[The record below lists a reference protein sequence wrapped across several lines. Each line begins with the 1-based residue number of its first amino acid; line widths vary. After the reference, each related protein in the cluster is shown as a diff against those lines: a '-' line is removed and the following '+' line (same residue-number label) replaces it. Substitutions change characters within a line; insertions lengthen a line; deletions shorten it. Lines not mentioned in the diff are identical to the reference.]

1 MPISGNDSA
10 LAALQALALLAG
22 VAGAILNAKLRVTGF
37 YWWLVSNVVLTVLA
51 LLHGL
56 HGVALLQL
64 FYAGTCLFGIYQWK
78 RAIGPLDQVEGNNN
92 QAQPVQQENATK
104 WPIPEPTS
112 SLSRR

>member
-1 MPISGNDSA
+1 MPITGNDSA

-56 HGVALLQL
+56 HGVALLQV
-64 FYAGTCLFGIYQWK
+64 FYAGTCCYGIYQWK
-78 RAIGPLDQVEGNNN
+78 RAIGPLDSVEDNNN
-92 QAQPVQQENATK
+92 QARPVQYGSARQ
-104 WPIPEPTS
+104 WPIQKPTS
-112 SLSRR
+112 SSSRR